1 MLLREFKH
9 HFEQGDLNEAVGVV
23 SPEKSGYYLLV
34 KSNKWGVQSFLES
47 GKAAKP
53 RVFKTQNALM
63 NAAQSIGF
71 RCSDVRIHSL

>member
-1 MLLREFKH
+1 MLLREFKE
-9 HFEQGDLNEAVGVV
+9 HFERGDLDEAVGVI

-34 KSNKWGVQSFLES
+34 KSRKWGVQSFLES

-53 RVFKTQNALM
+53 RVFKTQYALM

-71 RCSDVRIHSL
+71 QCSDIHIHAL

>member
-9 HFEQGDLNEAVGVV
+9 HFKRGDLDEAIGVL

-34 KSNKWGVQSFLES
+34 KSKKWGVQSFLES

-53 RVFKTQNALM
+53 RVFKTKYALL

-71 RCSDVRIHSL
+71 KSSDIQINAL